1 MKVGPSALRE
11 SVGFTSNVL
20 CGRGLVFPFFAVCLH
35 ILPSLLGT
43 LKNQRIVKQF
53 ALRQLNSNAKGV
65 S

>member
-20 CGRGLVFPFFAVCLH
+20 CGRGLVFSFFAVCLH

-43 LKNQRIVKQF
+43 LKNQRIV
-53 ALRQLNSNAKGV
+53 
-65 S
+65 